1 MKKITFIFLLF
12 LSNFSFGQTVNNKI
26 VEDTIPKKDS
36 ITLTD
41 GTVISHEMFLEL
53 MNQAI
58 ESAINELSNEEL
70 ELILGE
76 QIEVILP
83 EED

>member
-1 MKKITFIFLLF
+1 MKKITFISLLF
-12 LSNFSFGQTVNNKI
+12 LSNFLFGQSVNNKI
-26 VEDTIPKKDS
+26 VNDTIQKKDS

-58 ESAINELSNEEL
+58 EAAINELSNEEL

>member
-1 MKKITFIFLLF
+1 MKKITFISILF
-12 LSNFSFGQTVNNKI
+12 LANFSFGQTVNSKI
-26 VEDTIPKKDS
+26 VEDTIQKKDS

-76 QIEVILP
+76 QIEVVLP

>member
-26 VEDTIPKKDS
+26 VEDTIQKKDS